1 MGLGEKDME
10 HEIYVSREVKNLGH
24 RSAAALIKK
33 AAKMALDAEGIVV
46 PCIISVML
54 TDEEGIRRVN
64 REFRGVD
71 SATDVLSFPQ
81 NELVPGHFDPLDCE
95 REPESGAVL
104 LGDMM
109 ISLPRCEAQ
118 GEDFGHGFEREIMY
132 LTVHSV
138 LHLLGYDHMD
148 EGPMKQQ
155 MRAREKAIMGDE

>member
-1 MGLGEKDME
+1 MK

-24 RSAAALIKK
+24 NQAAALIKK
-33 AAKMALDAEGIVV
+33 AANLALAAEGVDT

-54 TDEEGIRRVN
+54 TDDRGIHEVN

-71 SATDVLSFPQ
+71 RPTDVLSFPQ
-81 NELVPGHFDPLDCE
+81 NELEPGHFDPEHCE
-95 REPESGAVL
+95 RDPDTGGVL

-118 GEDFGHGFEREIMY
+118 GQEFGHGFRREIMY

-138 LHLLGYDHMD
+138 LHLLGYDHVD
-148 EGPMKQQ
+148 EGPMKAR
-155 MRAREKAIMGDE
+155 MRAREKAIMGDDIEE